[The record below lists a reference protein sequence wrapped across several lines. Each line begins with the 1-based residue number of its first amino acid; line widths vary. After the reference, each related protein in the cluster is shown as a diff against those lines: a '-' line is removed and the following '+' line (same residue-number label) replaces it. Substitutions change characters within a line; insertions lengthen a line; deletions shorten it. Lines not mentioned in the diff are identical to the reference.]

1 MTRVDI
7 VGLGPGPAAFV
18 TEATLALLR
27 SGYPILVGDE
37 RAQALTQALDPTGP
51 VVPARDSAPAPI
63 VEQLTTLA
71 AGSGAIYAVQGS
83 PLRRS
88 VVDLVPLLEA
98 AGCEAHLHPAL
109 ELADLALALLA
120 QDRTAV
126 QIVSGSHHS
135 RFDPQRPALFVAS
148 DQEERGPRQPVLS
161 YPADHEVVVLT
172 GITSHRPQLSR
183 RAVSDTELPHSGSL
197 APFNAVFVPAIAPEH
212 DLRHFD
218 GLENV
223 IRRLHSPDG
232 CPWDREQTHKSL
244 RSHLLEE
251 SYELLEEIDS
261 GEVGPLIEE
270 LGDVLLQ
277 VLMHAA
283 VAERLDEFALRD
295 VIEVISSKLVARH
308 PHVFAD
314 GSADSAE
321 EVRTNWEALKRNER
335 PGHSVLAGVPSALPA
350 LAEAQTLQGRASRS
364 GFDWPDIRG
373 PLDKLAEEIGELA
386 LAETPE
392 EQEDEFGDVLF
403 VIANLAQRM
412 GIDGEQA
419 LRRANQKFRRRF
431 GALEHWAREA
441 GDDLHDLSLDDLNA
455 LWDRAKAGERAQL

>member
-1 MTRVDI
+1 M
-7 VGLGPGPAAFV
+7 

-27 SGYPILVGDE
+27 SGSSILVGDE

-51 VVPARDSAPAPI
+51 VVLAEDSSPALI
-63 VEQLTTLA
+63 VHQLTAL
-71 AGSGAIYAVQGS
+71 GASNGVIYAVQGS
-83 PLRRS
+83 PLRGS
-88 VVDLVPLLEA
+88 VVDMVPLLEA
-98 AGCEAHLHPAL
+98 AGHDVRLHPAL

-126 QIVSGSHHS
+126 QIVSGSQHS
-135 RFDPQRPALFVAS
+135 RFDPQRPALFMAS
-148 DQEERGPRQPVLS
+148 DQEEGGPGQLVVS

-172 GITSHRPQLSR
+172 GITSDRPQLSR
-183 RAVSDTELPHSGSL
+183 RAVSDTDLLRSGLL
-197 APFNAVFVPAIAPEH
+197 APFDAVFVPAIAPEH
-212 DLRHFD
+212 DLRRFD
-218 GLENV
+218 GLENI
-223 IRRLHSPDG
+223 IRRLHSPDA
-232 CPWDREQTHKSL
+232 CPWDREQTHQSL
-244 RSHLLEE
+244 RPHLLEE
-251 SYELLEEIDS
+251 SYELLEAIDS

-283 VAERLDEFALRD
+283 VAERLDEFELQD
-295 VIEVISSKLVARH
+295 VIEAISSKLVARH

-314 GSADSAE
+314 GSAKTAE
-321 EVRTNWEALKRNER
+321 EVRANWEALKRNER

-364 GFDWPDIRG
+364 GFDWPDVRG
-373 PLDKLAEEIGELA
+373 PLEKLAEEIGELA
-386 LAETPE
+386 LAKTPE

-403 VIANLAQRM
+403 AIASLSQRM

-431 GALEHWAREA
+431 GAVEHWAREA

-455 LWDRAKAGERAQL
+455 LWDRAKAAERAQL

>member
-1 MTRVDI
+1 VTRVDI

-18 TEATLALLR
+18 TGATLALLR
-27 SGYPILVGDE
+27 SGRPILVGDE
-37 RAQALTQALDPTGP
+37 RAQALTEALDPTRP
-51 VVPARDSAPAPI
+51 VVRARDSAPAPI

-83 PLRRS
+83 PLRGS

-98 AGCEAHLHPAL
+98 AGCDAHLHPAL

-126 QIVSGSHHS
+126 QIVSGSQHS

-148 DQEERGPRQPVLS
+148 DQEERDPRQPVLS

-172 GITSHRPQLSR
+172 GITSRPQLST
-183 RAVSDTELPHSGSL
+183 RAVSDTELAHSGSP
-197 APFNAVFVPAIAPEH
+197 APFDAVFVPAIAPEH
-212 DLRHFD
+212 DLRRFD

-232 CPWDREQTHKSL
+232 CPWDREQTHQSL

-251 SYELLEEIDS
+251 SYELLEAIDS

-283 VAERLDEFALRD
+283 VAERLDEFELRD
-295 VIEVISSKLVARH
+295 VIEAISSKLVARH
-308 PHVFAD
+308 PHVFAG

-321 EVRTNWEALKRNER
+321 EVRANWEALKRKER

-364 GFDWPDIRG
+364 GFDWPDVRG

-403 VIANLAQRM
+403 AIANLSQRM

-431 GALEHWAREA
+431 GAVEHWAREA
-441 GDDLHDLSLDDLNA
+441 GDELHDLSLDDLNA